1 MKFTRGSGYA
11 LQALLYLAREGGGR
25 RVFSHAAAQ
34 AGGVPEKRLLRVLRP
49 LVAARVLRSLKGR
62 HGGYRLARPA
72 QDITRLEV
80 IEAVDG
86 PIRGDAPPV
95 VAGKEGVA
103 LARRLQEACDGAA
116 ALVRGRLAQVTLAE
130 LVRGK

>member
-1 MKFTRGSGYA
+1 MKFSRGIGYA

-25 RVFSHAAAQ
+25 RVFSHAAAR
-34 AGGVPEKRLLRVLRP
+34 ACGIPRKPLLRVLRP
-49 LVAARVLRSLKGR
+49 LVAAGVLRSLKGR
-62 HGGYRLARPA
+62 HGGYRLARHA
-72 QDITRLEV
+72 QDITLLEV
-80 IEAVDG
+80 VEAVDG

-95 VAGKEGVA
+95 AAGKEGAA

-130 LVRGK
+130 LARGK